1 MKITL
6 LTFTRNSETLI
17 KGLLRNVNGVVDE
30 IIVVDGCST
39 DETVEIAKSYGAK
52 VYIRKPWGHFE
63 LDMALLLIKRPM
75 NGY

>member
-39 DETVEIAKSYGAK
+39 DETL
-52 VYIRKPWGHFE
+52 E
-63 LDMALLLIKRPM
+63 L
-75 NGY
+75 